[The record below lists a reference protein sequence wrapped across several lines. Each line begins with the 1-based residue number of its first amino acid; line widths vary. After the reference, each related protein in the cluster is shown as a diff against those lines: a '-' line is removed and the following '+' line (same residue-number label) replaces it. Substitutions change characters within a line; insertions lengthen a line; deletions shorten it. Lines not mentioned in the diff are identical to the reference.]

1 MDADDERRAI
11 PLAATHSCTE
21 DVTMR
26 FRISPIPVLA
36 AAGLVLAAAA
46 CETPLPTAD
55 EQLAFSAVNADG
67 SVNKPF
73 KADLT
78 TASTGL
84 VPDPACGPYLLEHQ
98 VGEGEAT
105 HLGRFTAD
113 FTFCIDPTDLLDD
126 GQLTAGESIP
136 YWDGVG
142 VFTAANGD
150 VLVLEIE
157 GEILPS
163 TRPGFNFEF
172 HDDFEFT
179 GGTGR
184 FAGAS
189 GSGSTDSYVQ
199 QSPNQVVH
207 DMNAV
212 LTVFPGS

>member
-46 CETPLPTAD
+46 CESPLPTAD

-73 KADLT
+73 KAAFT

-126 GQLTAGESIP
+126 GQLTGSETIP
-136 YWDGVG
+136 YWDGFAT
-142 VFTAANGD
+142 FTAANGD
-150 VLVLEIE
+150 QLFVEIE
-157 GEILPS
+157 GEIIPG
-163 TRPGFNFEF
+163 TRPGFALEF
-172 HDDFEFT
+172 HDDFEFA

-184 FAGAS
+184 FAGAY
-189 GSGSTDSYVQ
+189 GNGSTDSYVQ
-199 QSPNQVVH
+199 QSPNFVVH
-207 DMNAV
+207 DFSGI

>member
-1 MDADDERRAI
+1 
-11 PLAATHSCTE
+11 
-21 DVTMR
+21 MR
-26 FRISPIPVLA
+26 FGISPIPFLA
-36 AAGLVLAAAA
+36 ASGLVLTTGA
-46 CETPLPTAD
+46 CETPLPAAD
-55 EQLAFSAVNADG
+55 EQIAFSVVNGDG

-73 KADLT
+73 KAALT

-84 VPDPACGPYLLEHQ
+84 AMDPACGAYPLEHQ
-98 VGEGEAT
+98 VGDGTAT
-105 HLGRFTAD
+105 HLGQFTAD

-150 VLVLEIE
+150 VLILEIE

-199 QSPNQVVH
+199 QSPNVVVH
-207 DMNAV
+207 DMSAI